1 MSNLHS
7 ANCTYLIV
15 TNAGVEHV
23 TGGGVRHYSAH
34 ALGAVV
40 YCDSGPAGT
49 GATVA
54 LPAASGDPCGIDIQ
68 NDEARALHIAGEEVI
83 GFRTLA
89 GQTAIVHLTEEA

>member
-7 ANCTYLIV
+7 ANCTYLVV
-15 TNAGVEHV
+15 TNAGVEHA
-23 TGGGVRHYSAH
+23 TGGQVRHYTAH

-40 YCDSGPAGT
+40 YCAAGAAGV
-49 GATVA
+49 GAAVP

-68 NDEARALHIAGEEVI
+68 NGEVRALHIAGEAVL

-89 GQTAIVHLTEEA
+89 GQTAILHLTEEA